1 MKYCKAWPDACKQ
14 LSVGSSSKVEPESVH
29 VPTPDAIVYP
39 KQLIEATVEESVD
52 SILRSKFPMKDLVVP
67 EEPKIVVPEIQEEAV
82 VVRKPISGRSI
93 EVQETFPRRQK
104 ATNDLMP
111 VWITLG
117 IMGFLML
124 VLVWGLMQRVQSL
137 ESWLHGR
144 LMSRP

>member
-1 MKYCKAWPDACKQ
+1 M
-14 LSVGSSSKVEPESVH
+14 GSSSKVDPPVDLGQ
-29 VPTPDAIVYP
+29 TTDAIVYP
-39 KQLIEATVEESVD
+39 KQLIESAVEESVD
-52 SILRSKFPMKDLVVP
+52 SILRTKFPIKELIVHEDAKVVVP
-67 EEPKIVVPEIQEEAV
+67 EVVDEPV
-82 VVRKPISGRSI
+82 VVRKPISGRVV
-93 EVQETFPRRQK
+93 EVPETFPRRQK

-117 IMGFLML
+117 IMAFLML